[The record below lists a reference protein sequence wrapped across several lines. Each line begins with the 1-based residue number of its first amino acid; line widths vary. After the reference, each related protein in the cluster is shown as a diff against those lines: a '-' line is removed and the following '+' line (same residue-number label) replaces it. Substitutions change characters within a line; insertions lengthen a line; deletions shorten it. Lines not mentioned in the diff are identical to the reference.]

1 MNDTLLKIAGN
12 DVTKYICT
20 GGLKVDESAVY
31 DSNVSFTAMSGK
43 ERRKMIGLSVSI
55 SAVLTDVPT
64 AAARSLISACNTDE
78 IDVTYASPLMRSGK
92 FGHPDISTDISYEED
107 SDRYYTVSLSLTCSC
122 IPLEGL

>member
-43 ERRKMIGLSVSI
+43 ERRKMIGISVSL
-55 SAVLTDVPT
+55 SATLTDVST
-64 AAARSLISACNTDE
+64 SAARSIISACDSDE
-78 IDVTYASPLMRSGK
+78 IDVEYASPFMRSGK
-92 FGHPDISTDISYEED
+92 FGRPDISTDISYEED
-107 SDRYYTVSLSLTCSC
+107 NDRYYTIGLSLVCSC

>member
-1 MNDTLLKIAGN
+1 MTDALLKIA
-12 DVTKYICT
+12 DIDLTAYICA

-43 ERRKMIGLSVSI
+43 ERRKMIGTSVSI

-64 AAARSLISACNTDE
+64 AEAHSIISACDTDE
-78 IDVTYASPLMRSGK
+78 LDVTYASPLMRSGK
-92 FGHPDISTDISYEED
+92 FGRPDISTDISYEED
-107 SDRYYTVSLSLTCSC
+107 NDRYYTISLSLVCSC